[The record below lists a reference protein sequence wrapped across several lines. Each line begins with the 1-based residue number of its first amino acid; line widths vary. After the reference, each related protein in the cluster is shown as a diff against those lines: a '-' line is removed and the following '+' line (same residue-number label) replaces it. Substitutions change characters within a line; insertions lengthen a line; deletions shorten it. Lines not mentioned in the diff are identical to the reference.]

1 MTRCSTRHENRT
13 RIPTK
18 VVAIPVRKHPILKE
32 PGEDL
37 LESSI
42 RNAANR
48 RTSPKQS
55 KKSTCMN
62 VKGDY
67 HLEFSLFMQI
77 LKVEDFA

>member
-1 MTRCSTRHENRT
+1 MIRCSTRHENRT

-18 VVAIPVRKHPILKE
+18 VVAIPVRKHPIVKE

-42 RNAANR
+42 RNAASR

-55 KKSTCMN
+55 KKRLHEC
-62 VKGDY
+62 
-67 HLEFSLFMQI
+67 
-77 LKVEDFA
+77 